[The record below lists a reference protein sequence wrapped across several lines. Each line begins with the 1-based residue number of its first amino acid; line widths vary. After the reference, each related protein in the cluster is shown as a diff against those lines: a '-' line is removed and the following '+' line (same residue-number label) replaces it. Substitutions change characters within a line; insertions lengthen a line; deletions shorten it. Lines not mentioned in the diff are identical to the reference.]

1 MRHFSERLDRLQGS
15 IIREIFKMLV
25 DPEIISLA
33 GGSPAK
39 ESFPIDTVREIADA
53 LLREKGVAMMQYG
66 LTTGYQPL
74 REAYIEHI
82 AKPKGVAA
90 KLENTICFTGSGQ
103 GIYLIFD
110 VFLDPGDVVLVENPT
125 FLATLNVLRKM
136 NTVLVPV
143 EMDAE
148 GIIIEDLEAKIK
160 QYKPKMLY
168 TIPSFQNPTGRTIPT
183 DRRRKI
189 AELAASHDFIVLED
203 DPYGEVRFRGEPVP
217 AIKSFDTAGN
227 VIMLNSFSKIIAPG
241 LRVGACAAAPDIIN
255 KLELVK
261 QGADTHTPTLTQAI
275 CAEFLSRG
283 LLPEHLKS
291 VANIY
296 TERLDAMLDG
306 IKRHFPA
313 GCEYTEPEGGLFVWV
328 KLPNQIDASAL
339 LPRVVAE
346 AKVAYVPGAPFC
358 VNPADGIDSLR
369 LNYSSSD
376 AGKIAV
382 GVERLGKMLQAEL
395 K

>member
-15 IIREIFKMLV
+15 IIREIFKMLA
-25 DPEIISLA
+25 DPSIISLA

-39 ESFPIDTVREIADA
+39 ESFPIETVREIADQ

-66 LTTGYQPL
+66 LTNGYLPL

-82 AKPKGVAA
+82 VKPKGVEA
-90 KLENTICFTGSGQ
+90 KVENTICFTGSGQ

-143 EMDAE
+143 ETDAH
-148 GIIIEDLEAKIK
+148 GIIIEDLEAKVK
-160 QYKPKMLY
+160 QYKPKLLY
-168 TIPSFQNPTGRTIPT
+168 TIPTFQNPTGRTIT
-183 DRRRKI
+183 VDRRQKI
-189 AELAASHDFIVLED
+189 AALAASHDFIVLED
-203 DPYGEVRFRGEPVP
+203 DPYGEVRFRGEAVP
-217 AIKSFDTAGN
+217 PIKSFDEAGN
-227 VIMLNSFSKIIAPG
+227 VIMLNSFSKTIAPG
-241 LRVGACAAAPDIIN
+241 LRVGACTADADIVN

-275 CAEFLSRG
+275 CAEYLNRG
-283 LLPEHLKS
+283 LMPGHLED
-291 VANIY
+291 VAKIY
-296 TERLDAMLDG
+296 IERLDAMLDG

-313 GCEYTEPEGGLFVWV
+313 GCDYTEPEGGLFVWV
-328 KLPNQIDASAL
+328 KLPVRIDTSAL
-339 LPRVVAE
+339 LKRVVAE

-358 VNPADGIDSLR
+358 VNPADGLDCLR
-369 LNYSSSD
+369 LNYSSS
-376 AGKIAV
+376 AAAQIAI
-382 GVERLGKMLQAEL
+382 GVERLGQMLKQEI